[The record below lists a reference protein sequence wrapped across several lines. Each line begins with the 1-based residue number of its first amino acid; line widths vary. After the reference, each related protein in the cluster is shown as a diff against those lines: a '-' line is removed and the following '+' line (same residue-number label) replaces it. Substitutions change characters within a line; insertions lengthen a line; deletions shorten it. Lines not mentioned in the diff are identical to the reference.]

1 MSTTTLPSTKVV
13 TGEVRFSYANIWEP
27 QSING
32 SDPKYSV
39 SLLIPKEDKKT
50 LNAINKAIE
59 AAKELGKS
67 TKFGGKIPPNLK
79 LPLRDGDV
87 DRPDDEVY
95 AGHYFVNANCKTK
108 PGIVDKNGQPIIDS
122 TEVYS
127 GCYGHASITFYPF
140 SMNGNKGI
148 ACGLNHL
155 MKTIDGDPLGG
166 RSRAEDD
173 FAELMAQFNDHDEDD
188 DDFLN

>member
-67 TKFGGKIPPNLK
+67 AKFGGKIPPNLK

>member
-1 MSTTTLPSTKVV
+1 MKCM
-13 TGEVRFSYANIWEP
+13 
-27 QSING
+27 
-32 SDPKYSV
+32 
-39 SLLIPKEDKKT
+39 
-50 LNAINKAIE
+50 
-59 AAKELGKS
+59 
-67 TKFGGKIPPNLK
+67 
-79 LPLRDGDV
+79 
-87 DRPDDEVY
+87 PD
-95 AGHYFVNANCKTK
+95 NCKTK